1 MKHLSSNTLWD
12 LTCGIQ
18 IYKTKVNK
26 WSSSHLTRLNERRC
40 ERPEE
45 IGLIASSK
53 CTSGDLFCLLP
64 ASILLLGCRIV
75 VQSWPNQSISQQT
88 SSAFYWH
95 PGSTTAC
102 KHAPFSFI
110 QYKALI
116 KVPLNRLGQAAHW
129 NLSPCQSHTE
139 SAGWAFS
146 ALKTSPFWISIKV

>member
-26 WSSSHLTRLNERRC
+26 YLSSSHLTGLNERRC

-45 IGLIASSK
+45 IRLMASSN
-53 CTSGDLFCLLP
+53 CRSGDLFCLLP
-64 ASILLLGCRIV
+64 ASILLLGCRIA
-75 VQSWPNQSISQQT
+75 VQSWPNKSISQQ
-88 SSAFYWH
+88 SPSAFYWH
-95 PGSTTAC
+95 PGSSTVC

-129 NLSPCQSHTE
+129 NLSLCQSHME
-139 SAGWAFS
+139 SAGWTS
-146 ALKTSPFWISIKV
+146 SWKTGPF